1 MIAEVDHPMH
11 GKIKTVGSMHK
22 LSDSPFKVRNWSTTF
37 GQHTDE
43 IMRELGYDDA
53 KIAELRKAEVIG

>member
-1 MIAEVDHPMH
+1 MH

-22 LSDSPFKVRNWSTTF
+22 LSDSPMKVRNWSTHF

-43 IMRELGYDDA
+43 IMREIGYDDA